1 MNPKIPLG
9 LFFAFTVSLLRAATP
24 SSDFVPIKGGLL
36 RPGIRLDDFEMA
48 DHPVTNA
55 EYKLF
60 IDDAK
65 YAPPPYWTD
74 GRIPAGLENHP
85 VVFVNRYS
93 DVRAYTDWRTKRE
106 NRIYRLPT
114 SSEFEYAT
122 RAGRPDVKYVWGNED
137 PTPQRANYS
146 ETGERD
152 ISIWKQ
158 RLKPVKS
165 YPPNPWGLYDLAGNT
180 WQMIVEYPDVT
191 LGGFVFRITSQDDRE
206 GWAMGGSW
214 ARVPYYM
221 EIGKSAYQLEGM
233 RRPDLGFRLVR
244 EPQGSTH
251 FRRQNRRLVA
261 ASAGDNKIFI
271 SWNLLPDEPAN
282 VGFHVYR
289 TQYRHAAGERLTST
303 PITDSTNFVDESPPG
318 PRPTQH
324 SRGEGPDQPDGEAR
338 SYYRVRAVLADGKE
352 GPPSEW
358 VGFQPTEKRSGEIAR
373 FTPNVRT
380 GGFTAAFGDLD
391 GDGVTDAV
399 FRLDNGINERSSD
412 PGVPVEIEA
421 FTSYGKS
428 IWRRPLVWHAQCFGS
443 HNNSPVL
450 LYDLDGD
457 GKSEVICRA
466 QEGDQV
472 YLAVLNGMT
481 GETLRKTPW
490 TPLASDFSR
499 SSTRIVLG
507 IAYLDGK
514 NPAIITQSG
523 LYENEIF
530 TAYDGRT
537 LKQLW
542 QFKSF
547 GETNGSGAHYIVNAD
562 VNGDGKD
569 EVFDGT
575 TCLNSDGTV
584 RWSIYAGHPDVV
596 SVKHIIPGRPGRQVY
611 YAVEDN
617 TNAGAYVV
625 DADTGKVIWKS
636 NREDDRRWTHAHTGW
651 VADILPDSPGM
662 EMMTN
667 RDGHLNRDTV
677 LFDAGGKVLMNPW
690 IGGWNPVN
698 WLGGDKREM
707 MSNNGRQLGYFNGK
721 TFTEISDPA
730 PNEGPGRVLYA
741 ADLAG
746 DFRDELICVTTTNNR
761 ETVVIYTNT
770 TPIKKRD
777 VTRLAD
783 HEYRTWLARNL
794 TAGYGSYFEWQPPD
808 QKK

>member
-1 MNPKIPLG
+1 MLPL
-9 LFFAFTVSLLRAATP
+9 LLVAALCVSRATAD
-24 SSDFVPIKGGLL
+24 DFIAIKGGTL
-36 RPGIRLDDFEMA
+36 RPGIRLDDFELGVT
-48 DHPVTNA
+48 PVTNA
-55 EYKLF
+55 DYKLF

-65 YAPPPYWTD
+65 YPPPPYWTD
-74 GRIPAGLENHP
+74 GKIPAGLEQHP
-85 VVFVNRYS
+85 VVFVSRYN
-93 DVRAYTDWRTKRE
+93 DVRAYVDWRTKKEGRV
-106 NRIYRLPT
+106 YRLPT
-114 SSEFEYAT
+114 SSEFEYAA
-122 RAGRPDVKYVWGNED
+122 RAGRADAIYPWGTAE
-137 PTPQRANYS
+137 PTPQLANFS
-146 ETGERD
+146 EKGERD

-158 RLKPVKS
+158 RLQPVKS
-165 YPPNPWGLYDLAGNT
+165 HGANPWGLYDLAGNIH
-180 WQMIVEYPDVT
+180 QMINEYPDVT

-214 ARVPYYM
+214 ARVSSYM
-221 EIGKSAYQLEGM
+221 QLGHSAYQLEGI
-233 RRPDLGFRLVR
+233 RHADLGFRLAR
-244 EPQGSTH
+244 EPVGSTH
-251 FRRQNRRLVA
+251 FRRSQRRLIA
-261 ASAGDNKIFI
+261 ANAGDRKVFL
-271 SWNLLPDEPAN
+271 SWNLLPGDAPN
-282 VGFHVYR
+282 TGFHVYR
-289 TQYRHAAGERLTST
+289 TQYRHAAGERLTT
-303 PITDSTNFVDESPPG
+303 EPITDSTNFLDSSPPG
-318 PRPTQH
+318 PRATQH
-324 SRGEGPDQPDGEAR
+324 TRGEGPDQPDGEAR
-338 SYYRVRAVLADGKE
+338 AYYRVRAVGADGKE

-358 VGFQPTEKRSGEIAR
+358 SGVEPAEKKSGQIAS
-373 FTPNVRT
+373 FTPNT
-380 GGFTAAFGDLD
+380 GGGGFTAAFGDID

-399 FRLDNGINERSSD
+399 FRLDHGINERSVD

-421 FTSYGKS
+421 ITGYGKS
-428 IWRRPLVWHAQCFGS
+428 IWRRPLVWWAQCFGS

-450 LYDLDGD
+450 CFDLDGD
-457 GKSEVICRA
+457 DKDEVVARV

-490 TPLASDFSR
+490 TPLVSDFSR
-499 SSTRIVLG
+499 SSTRIVMG

-523 LYENEIF
+523 PYENEIF

-569 EVFDGT
+569 EVFDGS
-575 TCLNSDGTV
+575 TCINSDGTL

-596 SVKHIIPGRPGRQVY
+596 AIKHIIPGRPGRQVY
-611 YAVEDN
+611 YAIEDN

-636 NREDDRRWTHAHTGW
+636 NREDDTRWTHAHTGW

-677 LFDAGGKVLMNPW
+677 LYSADGKILMSPW
-690 IGGWNPVN
+690 IGGWTPVN
-698 WLGGDKREM
+698 WLGGEKKEM
-707 MSNNGRQLGYFNGK
+707 MSNNGKRLGYFNGK
-721 TFTEISDPA
+721 TFDQLPDA
-730 PNEGPGRVLYA
+730 GPNEGNGRVMYA

-746 DFRDELICVTTTNNR
+746 DFRDELICTTTVNDR
-761 ETVVIYTNT
+761 QTVVIYTNT

-794 TAGYGSYFEWQPPD
+794 TSGYGSYFEWQPPE
-808 QKK
+808 KK

>member
-1 MNPKIPLG
+1 MLPL
-9 LFFAFTVSLLRAATP
+9 LLVAALSISRATAD
-24 SSDFVPIKGGLL
+24 DFVLIKGGTL
-36 RPGIRLDDFEMA
+36 RPGIRLEDFELGA
-48 DHPVTNA
+48 TPVTNA
-55 EYKLF
+55 DYKLF

-65 YAPPPYWTD
+65 YPPPPYWTN
-74 GRIPAGLENHP
+74 GKIPAGLEHHP
-85 VVFVNRYS
+85 VVFVSRYN
-93 DVRAYTDWRTKRE
+93 DVRAYVDWRTKKEGRV
-106 NRIYRLPT
+106 YRLPT
-114 SSEFEYAT
+114 SSEFEFAA
-122 RAGRPDVKYVWGNED
+122 RAGRSDAIYPWGTAE
-137 PTPQRANYS
+137 PTPQLANYS
-146 ETGERD
+146 EKGERD
-152 ISIWKQ
+152 ISIWRQ
-158 RLKPVKS
+158 RLQPVKS
-165 YPPNPWGLYDLAGNT
+165 HGANPWGLFDLAGNIH
-180 WQMIVEYPDVT
+180 QMINEYPDVT
-191 LGGFVFRITSQDDRE
+191 LGGFVFRITSPDDRE

-214 ARVPYYM
+214 ARVASYM
-221 EIGKSAYQLEGM
+221 QLGHSAYQLEGI
-233 RRPDLGFRLVR
+233 RHADLGFRLAR
-244 EPQGSTH
+244 EPLGTTH
-251 FRRQNRRLVA
+251 FRKSLRRLIA
-261 ASAGDNKIFI
+261 ANAGDRKVFL
-271 SWNLLPDEPAN
+271 SWNLLSDDAPN

-289 TQYRHAAGERLTST
+289 TQYRHAVGERITT
-303 PITDSTNFVDESPPG
+303 EPITDSTNFIDPNPPG
-318 PRPTQH
+318 PRATQH

-338 SYYRVRAVLADGKE
+338 SYYRVRAVGADGKE

-358 VGFQPTEKRSGEIAR
+358 TGIEPSEKKSGQIAS
-373 FTPNVRT
+373 FTPNAGN
-380 GGFTAAFGDLD
+380 GGFTAAFGDID

-399 FRLDNGINERSSD
+399 FRLDHGINERSVD

-421 FTSYGKS
+421 ITSYGKS
-428 IWRRPLVWHAQCFGS
+428 IWRRPLVWWSQCFGS

-450 LYDLDGD
+450 CFDLDGD
-457 GKSEVICRA
+457 GKDEVIARV

-472 YLAVLNGMT
+472 YLAVLNGLT

-499 SSTRIVLG
+499 SSTRIVMG

-569 EVFDGT
+569 EVFDGS

-596 SVKHIIPGRPGRQVY
+596 AVKHIIPGRPGRQVY
-611 YAVEDN
+611 YAIEDN
-617 TNAGAYVV
+617 TNAGVYVV

-636 NREDDRRWTHAHTGW
+636 NREDDTRWTHAHTGW

-677 LFDAGGKVLMNPW
+677 LYDANGKIIMSPW
-690 IGGWNPVN
+690 IGGWTPVN
-698 WLGGDKREM
+698 WLGGEKKEM
-707 MSNNGRQLGYFNGK
+707 MSNNGKRLGYFNGK
-721 TFTEISDPA
+721 TFDQLTDA
-730 PNEGPGRVLYA
+730 GPNEGNGRVMYA
-741 ADLAG
+741 ADLTG
-746 DFRDELICVTTTNNR
+746 DFRDELICTTTVNDR
-761 ETVVIYTNT
+761 QTVVIYTNT

-794 TAGYGSYFEWQPPD
+794 TSGYGSYFEWQPPE
-808 QKK
+808 KK